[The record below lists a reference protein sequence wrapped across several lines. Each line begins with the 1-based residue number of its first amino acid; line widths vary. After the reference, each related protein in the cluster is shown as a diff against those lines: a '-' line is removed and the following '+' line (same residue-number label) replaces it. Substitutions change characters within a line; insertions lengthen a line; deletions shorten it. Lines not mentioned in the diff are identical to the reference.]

1 MREKTKEQH
10 KEKPRQLLGK
20 DPNGSERKTAHKSVQ
35 RRPSIITR
43 ADVIIKNITS
53 NVSYVLE
60 YNGCG
65 GTREIRNSHEPL
77 MNFLKREDIFKEMI
91 TAILMPL
98 TNDDDEV
105 KAKDKYRF
113 AHLCCE
119 AVCIGAR
126 DFYPEFEKRPEL
138 VVQLTE
144 FFNYNSSALN
154 PLVVSFYSRLVISF
168 LSAEAEK
175 FLDLLEESE
184 FLERCLMAL
193 DNCSLFELLC
203 TIANCM
209 PDPCFRERIKMWYVN
224 KGFAH
229 RMLENLRP
237 DQPSTI
243 HENTVALWC
252 YDPLLDSI
260 QSEETILELLK
271 LMFPQMSTDDDNEN
285 GTSKFNPSVVS
296 NGVLVLNALMETN
309 HVRNAPSWL
318 LTQENISK
326 EFLES
331 NQQLNGSFD
340 STDGGSSITG
350 QQILMDPKR
359 LTESHCAEHAT
370 EIMELIIDSLN
381 RGPDEL
387 LGDQL
392 CGCMQLLIN
401 LTNTNFLPT
410 HFELLRAFSAPSDP
424 LRQLFES
431 VKATPTRSIFNAQ
444 LTTFIMHILYS
455 TTGEQKPLIDFVIRD
470 FNIAAL
476 IRQALPTEEDS
487 FLTDDELGTDRL
499 TMIAK
504 RSFFY
509 QLANRLLQAQQ
520 TSPNAEYIEQLIKEL
535 PDTNDWDEF
544 CSSYVQSFVDQN
556 RSEKVLSI
564 STTNRSSNAIE
575 IDELPDDNITPL
587 PNLILK

>member
-1 MREKTKEQH
+1 MFWSTMAAEERELDKKLKSESSDLKTI
-10 KEKPRQLLGK
+10 L
-20 DPNGSERKTAHKSVQ
+20 D
-35 RRPSIITR
+35 
-43 ADVIIKNITS
+43 DVHC
-53 NVSYVLE
+53 LQ
-60 YNGCG
+60 
-65 GTREIRNSHEPL
+65 EIRNSHEPL

-98 TNDDDEV
+98 ANDDGEV

-243 HENTVALWC
+243 HENTVALWVEFVKALRDFQYNVEQC
-252 YDPLLDSI
+252 FDPLLDSI

-271 LMFPQMSTDDDNEN
+271 LMFPQTSTDDANEN
-285 GTSKFNPSVVS
+285 GTLKFNSSVVS

-381 RGPDEL
+381 KGPDEL